1 MKFKDLKDGQEFMY
15 PGWDCVLFKDGDKAL
30 EEDDFYGDSDDD
42 MCIHENGELG
52 DVTLEIVDGKVQS
65 FSVGGG

>member
-42 MCIHENGELG
+42 DYFVYIDFNPDDE
-52 DVTLEIVDGKVQS
+52 VFV
-65 FSVGGG
+65 